1 MKKNYS
7 SLLHF
12 WLWYSSL
19 LRFLLFLS
27 LTALSLATLAGHSAA
42 QAEEAPANL
51 TASTAESQATAQP
64 DDRLALP
71 QNAIAAPVGS
81 SNTAWSDLSPPPTDQ
96 ADQAANPT
104 VPDLAPA
111 TPPIALNLLQT
122 VEAASAQKPVELKFD
137 LSSSE
142 AIAVAA
148 QPNPNPPIV
157 SQVSNPSANPSADSD
172 ANLANLPLDRLFAGD
187 SDSLVAK
194 AVGSAEGTR
203 TPDGD
208 RNPAYYGH
216 VDPGNKAWN
225 LGSFSYQHGAASP
238 EEADRKQLQRLQDQA
253 AVLQETAIANGMDLT
268 LEETLN
274 GIDLANQA
282 PKAALDR
289 QGYIDWLAKA
299 HAIGKSGEDAIL
311 WARAQSYFDPA
322 IQRWNAPGLGN
333 TEERITQDQARRMA
347 AISQAIGLYQPQKP
361 PVQPPAVPIAKA
373 GLNPL
378 PNTLPDL
385 NILSKEIGISRLF
398 QQKPF
403 SQFSAPAETKQSMRS
418 SVRSNESLHNAEMAS
433 ADLLFSLNL
442 PAS

>member
-1 MKKNYS
+1 MKKNDS
-7 SLLHF
+7 LLLHF
-12 WLWYSSL
+12 WLLDSL
-19 LRFLLFLS
+19 PLRFLLLLS
-27 LTALSLATLAGHSAA
+27 LTALSLAILATGYSAAA
-42 QAEEAPANL
+42 QAD
-51 TASTAESQATAQP
+51 AQP
-64 DDRLALP
+64 PDRLALP
-71 QNAIAAPVGS
+71 ENAIAAPIGS
-81 SNTAWSDLSPPPTDQ
+81 SNTGWSDLSPPPIDR
-96 ADQAANPT
+96 ADQSANPT
-104 VPDLAPA
+104 VPDSTPDSAPDSAPA

-122 VEAASAQKPVELKFD
+122 VKAASAQKPVELKFD
-137 LSSSE
+137 LSSGN
-142 AIAVAA
+142 AIATAPVAD
-148 QPNPNPPIV
+148 QPDPNPPIA
-157 SQVSNPSANPSADSD
+157 SQVSNPG
-172 ANLANLPLDRLFAGD
+172 ANLTNLPLDRLFAGD

-253 AVLQETAIANGMDLT
+253 AVLQETAIANGINLT

-299 HAIGKSGEDAIL
+299 HAIGKTGEDAIL

-322 IQRWNAPGLGN
+322 TQRWNAPGLGN

-347 AISQAIGLYQPQKP
+347 AISQAIGLYQPQAQPPVQP
-361 PVQPPAVPIAKA
+361 PVQPPAAPIAKA
-373 GLNPL
+373 GLNSL
-378 PNTLPDL
+378 PNTLPDF
-385 NILSKEIGISRLF
+385 NALSKEIGISRLF
-398 QQKPF
+398 QEKPF
-403 SQFSAPAETKQSMRS
+403 SQFSAPSETKQSMRS
-418 SVRSNESLHNAEMAS
+418 NESPHDAEMAS